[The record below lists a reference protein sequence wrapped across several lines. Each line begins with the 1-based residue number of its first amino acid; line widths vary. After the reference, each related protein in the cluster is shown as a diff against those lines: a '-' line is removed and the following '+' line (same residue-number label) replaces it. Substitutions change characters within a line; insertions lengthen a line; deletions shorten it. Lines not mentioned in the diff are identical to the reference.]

1 MALVPRTAFPWY
13 LGGASLWFAAA
24 SLQVFLLQW
33 LFVGELGIRPMDY
46 GFIRAFL
53 ETPALALLLVGGV
66 IGDRVDRRR
75 LLVGLSLLACIPPLA
90 IAATADALSF
100 WPLVAFGA
108 ALAFLQSLSDP
119 ARQSMLSAVAP
130 TDMQRTVTV
139 MTIVTTL
146 TGMGGYWVGGQLEAL
161 GLRTVLAIQAAC
173 FLASGLA
180 MLRLPPASGGS
191 GAGVARPGGGL
202 ASGFV
207 VLWRLPLVRNV
218 ILLNLFSSMF
228 NAGAYLVGMPFIA
241 RDIYGGNEAFFALM
255 MIVFTA
261 GTVGCNVVLLALM
274 PLRRP
279 GRAFVAMQLT
289 RIVILVALWLE
300 PPQWLFFVLL
310 AAWGVNMG
318 VTSTVARAMVQE
330 LAPAQHR
337 AQVLSGFLFGFM
349 VAAPVSSLVLGAV
362 IDFAGPTTG
371 LLPGVPVSLLL
382 FAGALAS
389 GLWRFE
395 SPSAA
400 GRAGDCA

>member
-1 MALVPRTAFPWY
+1 MAEAPPRSPFAWY
-13 LGGASLWFAAA
+13 LGGASLWFAAT

-33 LFVGELGIRPMDY
+33 LFVGELGIRPLDY

-66 IGDRVDRRR
+66 IGDRVDGRR

-90 IAATADALSF
+90 IAATADALTF

-108 ALAFLQSLSDP
+108 SLAFLQSLSDP

-146 TGMGGYWVGGQLEAL
+146 TGIGGYWVGGQLETL
-161 GLRTVLAIQAAC
+161 GLRSVLAIQAAC

-180 MLRLPPASGGS
+180 VLRLPSGGGGITRGS
-191 GAGVARPGGGL
+191 GVTRRKGGL
-202 ASGFV
+202 AAGFV
-207 VLWRLPLVRNV
+207 VLWRLPLLRNV

-255 MIVFTA
+255 MMVFTA

-310 AAWGVNMG
+310 ATWGANMG
-318 VTSTVARAMVQE
+318 VTTTVVRAMVQE
-330 LAPAQHR
+330 LAPAEHR
-337 AQVLSGFLFGFM
+337 AQVLSVFLFGFM

-371 LLPGVPVSLLL
+371 LLPGVPVSLLI
-382 FAGALAS
+382 FAGALAA

-400 GRAGDCA
+400 GR

>member
-1 MALVPRTAFPWY
+1 MAPMPPRSPFPWY

-46 GFIRAFL
+46 GLIRAFL

-90 IAATADALSF
+90 IVATADALSF

-108 ALAFLQSLSDP
+108 SLAFLQSLSDP

-146 TGMGGYWVGGQLEAL
+146 TGIGGYWVGGQLEAL

-173 FLASGLA
+173 FFASGLA
-180 MLRLPPASGGS
+180 VLRLPPGVGG
-191 GAGVARPGGGL
+191 GVARPGRGL

-207 VLWRLPLVRNV
+207 VLWRLPLLRNV

-255 MIVFTA
+255 MMVFTA

-330 LAPAQHR
+330 LAPAEHR
-337 AQVLSGFLFGFM
+337 AQVLSVFLFGFM

-371 LLPGVPVSLLL
+371 LLPGVPVSLML
-382 FAGALAS
+382 FAGALAA

-400 GRAGDCA
+400 GRAGGSA

>member
-1 MALVPRTAFPWY
+1 MAEVAPRSPFAWY

-90 IAATADALSF
+90 IAASAGALSF

-108 ALAFLQSLSDP
+108 SLAFLQSLSDP

-146 TGMGGYWVGGQLEAL
+146 TGIGGYWVGGQLEAL

-180 MLRLPPASGGS
+180 MLRLPP
-191 GAGVARPGGGL
+191 GVGGGIARARKSL
-202 ASGFV
+202 ASGFA
-207 VLWRLPLVRNV
+207 VLWRLPLLRNV

-255 MIVFTA
+255 MMVFTA

-330 LAPAQHR
+330 LAPAEHR
-337 AQVLSGFLFGFM
+337 AQVLSVFLFGFM

-371 LLPGVPVSLLL
+371 LLPGVPVSLML
-382 FAGALAS
+382 FAGALAA

-400 GRAGDCA
+400 RRAGGSD

>member
-1 MALVPRTAFPWY
+1 MAEAPPRSPFAWY
-13 LGGASLWFAAA
+13 LGGASLWFAAT

-33 LFVGELGIRPMDY
+33 LFVGELGIRPLDY

-66 IGDRVDRRR
+66 IGDRVDGRR

-108 ALAFLQSLSDP
+108 SLAFLQSLSDP

-146 TGMGGYWVGGQLEAL
+146 TGIGGYWVGGQLETL
-161 GLRTVLAIQAAC
+161 GLRSVLAIQAAC

-180 MLRLPPASGGS
+180 VLRLPPGG
-191 GAGVARPGGGL
+191 GGVTRRGGVPRRQGGL
-202 ASGFV
+202 AAGFV
-207 VLWRLPLVRNV
+207 VLWRLPLLRNV

-255 MIVFTA
+255 MMVFTA

-310 AAWGVNMG
+310 AAWGANMG
-318 VTSTVARAMVQE
+318 VTTTVVRAMVQE
-330 LAPAQHR
+330 LAPAEHR
-337 AQVLSGFLFGFM
+337 AQVLSVFLFGFM

-371 LLPGVPVSLLL
+371 LLPGVPVSLLI
-382 FAGALAS
+382 FAGALAA

-400 GRAGDCA
+400 GR

>member
-1 MALVPRTAFPWY
+1 MAEAPPRSPFAWY
-13 LGGASLWFAAA
+13 LGGASLWFAAT

-33 LFVGELGIRPMDY
+33 LFVGELGIRPLDY

-66 IGDRVDRRR
+66 IGDRVDGRR

-90 IAATADALSF
+90 IAATADALTF

-108 ALAFLQSLSDP
+108 SLAFLQSLSDP

-146 TGMGGYWVGGQLEAL
+146 TGIGGYWVGGQLETL
-161 GLRTVLAIQAAC
+161 GLRSVLAIQAAC

-180 MLRLPPASGGS
+180 VLRLPPGG
-191 GAGVARPGGGL
+191 GGVTRRGGVTGRKGGL
-202 ASGFV
+202 AAGFV
-207 VLWRLPLVRNV
+207 VLWRLPLLRNV

-255 MIVFTA
+255 MMVFTA

-310 AAWGVNMG
+310 AAWGANMG
-318 VTSTVARAMVQE
+318 VTTTVVRAMVQE
-330 LAPAQHR
+330 LAPAEHR
-337 AQVLSGFLFGFM
+337 AQVLSVFLFGFM

-371 LLPGVPVSLLL
+371 LLPGVPVSLLI
-382 FAGALAS
+382 FAGALAA

-395 SPSAA
+395 SPSAT
-400 GRAGDCA
+400 GR